1 MSKRQLSVLLYS
13 AFSACAVLFLLHG
26 VRLKKEWLNDV
37 SLAVSIALFGA
48 GLFERALWKWRP
60 LGKLLQAI
68 PNVSGTWKG
77 VIQSSWTDSKKR
89 KASPP
94 IEAYF
99 SIHQT
104 AYSFRLKTM
113 TKEGESNTI
122 GSEIVRTSHG
132 EHKVTAV
139 YVNEPKIIVRKR
151 SPIHYGAI
159 LLGISESAKEL
170 RGTYWT
176 DRNTVGEMTL
186 VHKVNKDFP
195 DFTAAKD
202 AFDKLRL

>member
-1 MSKRQLSVLLYS
+1 MSRRHLSVLLYS
-13 AFSACAVLFLLHG
+13 AFGVCAVLFLLHG

-37 SLAVSIALFGA
+37 SLAVGIALFGA

-77 VIQSSWTDSKKR
+77 TIQSSWTDPKMGR
-89 KASPP
+89 TLPL
-94 IEAYF
+94 IETYF

-104 AYSFRLKTM
+104 AYSFKLKTM
-113 TKEGESNTI
+113 TREGAAETI
-122 GSEIVRTSHG
+122 GSEVVKTRHG
-132 EHKVTAV
+132 EHRITGV
-139 YVNEPKIIVRKR
+139 YVNEPKIFVRKR

-159 LLGISESAKEL
+159 LLAISENAKEL

-176 DRNTVGEMTL
+176 DRSTAGEMVL
-186 VHKVNKDFP
+186 RHKVNKDFP
-195 DFTAAKD
+195 DFMAAKE
-202 AFDKLRL
+202 AFDKMGL